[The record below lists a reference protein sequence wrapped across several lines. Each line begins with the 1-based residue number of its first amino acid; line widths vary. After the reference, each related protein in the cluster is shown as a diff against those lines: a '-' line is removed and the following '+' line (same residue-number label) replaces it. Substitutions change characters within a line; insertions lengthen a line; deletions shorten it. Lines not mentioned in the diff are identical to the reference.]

1 MTCQRCGF
9 TYCPICRLDTQ
20 TVHVT
25 VRGLCPDSMYNSAY
39 TLAMTEAGRLR
50 FLGHYTSSIQFD
62 RDTQLWRWLDMKLN
76 KSVATRPA
84 LATCRGY

>member
-39 TLAMTEAGRLR
+39 TLTMTGAGSLR
-50 FLGHYTSSIQFD
+50 FLGHHTSSIQFD
-62 RDTQLWRWLDMKLN
+62 LEHRLWRWLDMKDGR
-76 KSVATRPA
+76 SVATRTVK
-84 LATCRGY
+84 LLV